1 MFEGVLPAIITPFK
15 RNPAMS
21 LDIPGLEKNIEF
33 LLSRGIHGIVPCG
46 STGESATLTFEEHEK
61 VIKVTVDKVNG
72 EIPVLAGTGSNNTAE
87 AIRLTKAAKDIGAD
101 GVLAISPYYNKPNRA
116 GLIKHYHKLADLD
129 IPVIVYNVPSRTGQ
143 NLEPDLIAEL
153 AKHPNIWGVKE
164 ASGNIGQI
172 SRIIEETQDDD
183 FIVISG
189 DDNITLPIMALGGA
203 GVISVAANIDPKR
216 MVEMYEAILLGDY
229 QKALVL
235 NFALSPLFRSMFI
248 DTNPIPVKKAVELMG
263 LAGGP
268 VRLPL
273 SDLDAKKTEELRK
286 VIAALPKETAKKAPA
301 AKRPVKAAKK
311 AAPKKTVVKTAP
323 QKKAMPKRSAPKKK
337 PVAKRTR

>member
-21 LDIPGLEKNIEF
+21 LDIPGLEHNIGF
-33 LLSRGIHGIVPCG
+33 LLSCGIHGIVPCG

-72 EIPVLAGTGSNNTAE
+72 KIPVLAGTGSNNTAE

-101 GVLAISPYYNKPNRA
+101 GVLVISPYYNKPNRA
-116 GLIKHYHKLADLD
+116 GLVKHYTKLADLD
-129 IPVIVYNVPSRTGQ
+129 IPVVVYNVPGRTGQ
-143 NLEPDLIAEL
+143 NLDPDLIAEL
-153 AKHPNIWGVKE
+153 AQHPNIVGVKE

-172 SRIIEETQDDD
+172 SRIIEDTQDED

-189 DDNITLPIMALGGA
+189 DDNITVPIMALGGA
-203 GVISVAANIDPKR
+203 GVISVAANVDPKR
-216 MVEMYEAILLGDY
+216 MVTMCEAMRKGDY

-235 NFALSPLFRSMFI
+235 HFALSPLFRSMFI
-248 DTNPIPVKKAVELMG
+248 DTNPIPVKKAVELLGM
-263 LAGGP
+263 AGGP

-273 SDLDAKKTEELRK
+273 DELDAKKTEQLKK
-286 VIAALPKETAKKAPA
+286 VLATIPTKSSEKRAVHKKSPKKAVTTRKSK
-301 AKRPVKAAKK
+301 AKQQR
-311 AAPKKTVVKTAP
+311 
-323 QKKAMPKRSAPKKK
+323 R
-337 PVAKRTR
+337 